1 MFSRASEGGTL
12 QTNNTGVCS
21 QCLDHTG
28 FTPAHSICA
37 FPVYTVQALG
47 CSARNCLRHALGCMF
62 WVSEGGRRVVGTA
75 SAWPAHPCPPPWA
88 RGPLAFQNHSQWLLV
103 QPGLAWDSTIRE
115 RRVRRKHPGSI
126 LLGVPPRLA
135 AHCTPALPPAIS
147 PTAQVGTLRPR
158 RRRTSAPGQKAPKPR
173 SEPTSTSI
181 AVKALRDNRGDRQ
194 PPRVPGLSGS
204 SPAASPAPL

>member
-1 MFSRASEGGTL
+1 MLPPAL
-12 QTNNTGVCS
+12 QDVCS
-21 QCLDHTG
+21 FQPGSRLFC
-28 FTPAHSICA
+28 TPLVSNFHYALILIPPQPPI
-37 FPVYTVQALG
+37 FRVNYTAPNHNRSRQGQA
-47 CSARNCLRHALGCMF
+47 SFR
-62 WVSEGGRRVVGTA
+62 VSEGGRRVVGTA

-173 SEPTSTSI
+173 SEPTSTSR